1 MMIKEVNMRQFKQL
15 GWISQTVMILVM
27 LSAMSQS
34 NAMSVRERYLQE
46 HPAAKVESS
55 PEKPVVE
62 VTEKH
67 VIQKHEHRHALKNHV
82 KAESV
87 HAKHSKHR
95 SIEQSVKNDTVATP
109 QKQQAS
115 HPVKKHVP
123 RVVTPK
129 LTPNK
134 FGRQQARDA
143 ELALQHQPINKE
155 VETKPEPTPV
165 VPSKHHHAP
174 VRIVTTKHFKERH
187 SVANVAKPAAHHAAI
202 PHQKHHRKAISR

>member
-15 GWISQTVMILVM
+15 GWVSQTVMSLVL

-34 NAMSVRERYLQE
+34 NAMSVYERYLQE

-55 PEKPVVE
+55 PEKISVPHKESSHHKKNHFSDHQVVK
-62 VTEKH
+62 TSGKH
-67 VIQKHEHRHALKNHV
+67 VAQKHEHRHALKNHV
-82 KAESV
+82 KIEPV
-87 HAKHSKHR
+87 VNAKHSKHR
-95 SIEQSVKNDTVATP
+95 SIEKSVKKDTVATP

-115 HPVKKHVP
+115 HPVRKNFP

-143 ELALQHQPINKE
+143 ELALQHQSVKTE
-155 VETKPEPTPV
+155 VATKLEPRTV
-165 VPSKHHHAP
+165 VRSKHHH
-174 VRIVTTKHFKERH
+174 T
-187 SVANVAKPAAHHAAI
+187 AKPN
-202 PHQKHHRKAISR
+202 QKHHHKRSSR